1 MQALPMC
8 LLAALGAIGALA
20 IGNAKAETPPYRYC
34 MIGTPN
40 MGMDCLFNTLEQCR
54 VAASAGV
61 GFCQE
66 NSEYLVR
73 NRTAAPTPKRR
84 HGG

>member
-1 MQALPMC
+1 MKLLQALFVLAAGHGG
-8 LLAALGAIGALA
+8 LLALSSAGAEPI
-20 IGNAKAETPPYRYC
+20 YRYC

-40 MGMDCLFNTLEQCR
+40 MGRDCTHSTLQQCQ

-66 NSEYLVR
+66 NPAY
-73 NRTAAPTPKRR
+73 TASARQIEPRPKRR
-84 HGG
+84 